1 MNFATQLDT
10 LEQFHHRQ
18 SPCWPTDP
26 YEFLIWW
33 HCGYPAS
40 DTTCAKG
47 WASLQERVGITP
59 EEILQAKPTA
69 LTSTL
74 RAGGL
79 IPELRTQ
86 RVRLIATAVKREF
99 NGDLSRALLQMQ
111 PDAIRRA
118 LKRLPGIADPGA
130 DRIML
135 FGGLSPIAAVPSNA
149 TQVAVRMQLGPT
161 LGSYTKDY
169 SAGQRL
175 IEAEVAPN
183 FEARQRAFLLLKIHG
198 QAICKRAAPNCDAC
212 PLAAHCAFR
221 NIANAGKAKR
231 PPRSRHN

>member
-1 MNFATQLDT
+1 MNFATQLDA
-10 LEQFHHRQ
+10 LERFHGRQ
-18 SPCWPTDP
+18 TPSWPVDS
-26 YEFLIWW
+26 YQFLIWW

-59 EEILQAKPTA
+59 ERLLQAKPTILTRA
-69 LTSTL
+69 LQ
-74 RAGGL
+74 AGGL
-79 IPELRTQ
+79 IPELRTK
-86 RVRLIATAVKREF
+86 RIRLIATAAEREF
-99 NGDLSRALLQMQ
+99 NGNLSRALLQMQ
-111 PDAIRRA
+111 PDAIRHA

-135 FGGLSPIAAVPSNA
+135 FGSLSPLAAVPSNA

-175 IEAEVAPN
+175 IETEVVPSL
-183 FEARQRAFLLLKIHG
+183 EARQRAFLLLKIHG
-198 QAICKRAAPNCDAC
+198 QSICKRATPNCDAC
-212 PLAAHCAFR
+212 PLRASCAFR
-221 NIANAGKAKR
+221 NMANAGNAKR
-231 PPRSRHN
+231 